1 MQDTEI
7 VELYW
12 QRSERAIAETSAK
25 YAGYCTAIA
34 RNLLQRSEDAQECVN
49 DTYLGAWNAMPNERP
64 ALLRAFLGKITRN
77 LALTRFDYNHAQKRS
92 ANLTVLLSELEDC
105 LSSSIRPDGACEAP
119 ETAFDKNEVLR
130 ALNAFLAGLAPL
142 ERRAFV
148 RRYWYADP
156 LHEVAA
162 HLGMSE
168 SKAKSMMLRTRKK
181 LRAHLEQEEILV

>member
-12 QRSERAIAETSAK
+12 QRSERAIAETAAK
-25 YAGYCTAIA
+25 YAGYCNAIA
-34 RNLLQRSEDAQECVN
+34 YNLLQSSEDAQECVN
-49 DTYLGAWNAMPNERP
+49 DAYLGAWNAMPSERP
-64 ALLRAFLGKITRN
+64 ALLRAFVGKITRN
-77 LALTRFDYNHAQKRS
+77 LALTRFDYNHAKKRS
-92 ANLTVLLSELEDC
+92 AGMTVLLSELADC
-105 LSSSIRPDGACEAP
+105 LPQSGAEACP
-119 ETAFDKNEVLR
+119 EAAADKKEVLC
-130 ALNAFLAGLAPL
+130 ALNAFLAGLSPV

-162 HLGMSE
+162 RFGMSE

-181 LRAHLEQEEILV
+181 LRAHLEQEGILV